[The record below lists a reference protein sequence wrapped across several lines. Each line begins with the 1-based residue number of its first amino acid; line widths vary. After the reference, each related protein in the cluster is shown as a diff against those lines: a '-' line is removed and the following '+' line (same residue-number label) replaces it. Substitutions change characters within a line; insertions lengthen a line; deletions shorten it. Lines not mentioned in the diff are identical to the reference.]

1 MSKPVHALAV
11 LALVLLAACGGD
23 SAESL
28 MKSGKDYLAKNDS
41 KSAVIQFK
49 SVLQKD
55 PQSAEARFLLGKTLL
70 ETGDAV
76 SAVVELRK
84 ALDLKHPQAV
94 VLPVLAR
101 ALIVEG
107 QAKRLTESY
116 DQTVLSDPGAEAD
129 LKTSLAVA
137 WGMQGDKAKAQR
149 ALQTALEASP
159 TFAPALLFNARLKA
173 DARDVDGAF
182 ALIDQVLAKDP
193 KDHEAWHLKG
203 ELSAAL
209 RQDNK
214 AAIEAFRQAVAA
226 KPNYVPSYSRMITL
240 MLGQGELAPAKEQL
254 AAMRKLAPNQPQ
266 VIYLDTLVAVAERDF
281 KGAREKVQALL
292 RSAPDN
298 LNVLQLA
305 GSIEMQ
311 LNSLLQA
318 EALLNKVLAAAPG
331 QVITRRQLAQIA
343 VRSGQPAKALTL
355 LQPLFDKDGG
365 AVGAD
370 FAVAAEAHLLSGDAK
385 KAEEFFSRAAKL
397 DPKDV
402 RSRTAVALSKMQAS
416 GGDSLSEL
424 QSIAAADSGVFAD
437 MALVATHVRR
447 RDFDNALA
455 ALDAVQK
462 KQPNSVQ
469 PELLRARVHTLRN
482 DLKAARTSFDAALKI
497 DPKSFPAVAGLAG
510 LDLADKQPDAA
521 RQRFEDLLKLEPKST
536 QALLALAS
544 LRQRAGAGKEEVA
557 TLFANAVKVNPTEL
571 APRQLLVE
579 HHLANKDFKLALSAA
594 QDAVAAL
601 PNSPEALDALGRA
614 QALSGDI
621 QQALSSFN
629 KMAALQP
636 QSPQPHLRLADVY
649 MNQKNPE
656 SAASSLKRALGI
668 TPNLLQAQQA
678 LIQIE
683 VAGKR
688 HVDAIAIA
696 REVQKQRPLEAA
708 GYLLESEIDI
718 DRRNWTGAEAALR
731 NGLKQAPST
740 DMAARL
746 HGVLRGGAAK
756 AAEADRFAATWSRDR
771 PQDAG
776 FQRYLGDVALRERK
790 PAEAEAKYRQA
801 LRVAPNDPLA
811 MNNLAYLLASQKKPG
826 ALVLAQKAA
835 ELLPNAAVLD
845 TLALAQSEEG
855 QMPAA
860 VETMKKAL
868 ALAPNEPALQ
878 LNLARLYIKAGDK
891 AAAKKELEAIAKL
904 GDKFGGQAVV
914 ADLLKTL

>member
-1 MSKPVHALAV
+1 
-11 LALVLLAACGGD
+11 
-23 SAESL
+23 
-28 MKSGKDYLAKNDS
+28 
-41 KSAVIQFK
+41 
-49 SVLQKD
+49 
-55 PQSAEARFLLGKTLL
+55 
-70 ETGDAV
+70 
-76 SAVVELRK
+76 
-84 ALDLKHPQAV
+84 
-94 VLPVLAR
+94 
-101 ALIVEG
+101 
-107 QAKRLTESY
+107 
-116 DQTVLSDPGAEAD
+116 
-129 LKTSLAVA
+129 
-137 WGMQGDKAKAQR
+137 
-149 ALQTALEASP
+149 
-159 TFAPALLFNARLKA
+159 
-173 DARDVDGAF
+173 
-182 ALIDQVLAKDP
+182 
-193 KDHEAWHLKG
+193 
-203 ELSAAL
+203 
-209 RQDNK
+209 
-214 AAIEAFRQAVAA
+214 
-226 KPNYVPSYSRMITL
+226 
-240 MLGQGELAPAKEQL
+240 
-254 AAMRKLAPNQPQ
+254 
-266 VIYLDTLVAVAERDF
+266 
-281 KGAREKVQALL
+281 
-292 RSAPDN
+292 
-298 LNVLQLA
+298 
-305 GSIEMQ
+305 
-311 LNSLLQA
+311 
-318 EALLNKVLAAAPG
+318 
-331 QVITRRQLAQIA
+331 
-343 VRSGQPAKALTL
+343 
-355 LQPLFDKDGG
+355 
-365 AVGAD
+365 
-370 FAVAAEAHLLSGDAK
+370 
-385 KAEEFFSRAAKL
+385 
-397 DPKDV
+397 V

-447 RDFDNALA
+447 RDFDKALA

-756 AAEADRFAATWSRDR
+756 AAEADRFAATWSKDR